1 MSILVDIIILLL
13 VALSIFIGY
22 KRGLIKCAVNVLSFF
37 VAILVVI
44 LLTTP
49 ISNLIINNTKID
61 DNIKETILEKIHPN
75 DVGDAFM
82 RISAEDLKLDEN
94 NSNSPKVVRDYI
106 NDLTKG
112 ATDNV
117 EYVFAENLSI
127 MIVNIG
133 VAIVLFI
140 GTKFA
145 LIFVKALAD
154 IVGKI
159 PLIKQFNKAGGII
172 YGVASGIVR
181 VYLILAIISIIAPL
195 LVDSSLINAINS
207 SMIGKM
213 MYNNNILLKI
223 IL

>member
-1 MSILVDIIILLL
+1 MGIVVDIIILALI
-13 VALSIFIGY
+13 ALSIFIGY
-22 KRGLIKCAVNVLSFF
+22 KRGLIKCAINVLSFF
-37 VAILVVI
+37 IAILVVI

-61 DNIKETILEKIHPN
+61 DNIKTTILEKIDFN
-75 DVGDAFM
+75 DVT
-82 RISAEDLKLDEN
+82 AEDLKLNEN
-94 NSNSPKVVRDYI
+94 NSNSPEVVRDYI

-117 EYVFAENLSI
+117 ADVLAENISI
-127 MIVNIG
+127 MIINIA
-133 VAIVLFI
+133 VAIILFI

-145 LIFVKALAD
+145 LMFVKVLAD

-181 VYLILAIISIIAPL
+181 VYLILAVISIIVPVLANGSII
-195 LVDSSLINAINS
+195 DAINS
-207 SMIGKM
+207 SMIGKV

>member
-1 MSILVDIIILLL
+1 MGFVVDIIILAII
-13 VALSIFIGY
+13 ALSIFIGY
-22 KRGLIKCAVNVLSFF
+22 KRGLIKCAINVLSFF
-37 VAILVVI
+37 IAILVVI

-61 DNIKETILEKIHPN
+61 DNIKATILEKIDFN
-75 DVGDAFM
+75 NV
-82 RISAEDLKLDEN
+82 SAEDLKLNEN
-94 NSNSPKVVRDYI
+94 NSNSPEVVRDYI

-117 EYVFAENLSI
+117 SDVLAENLSI
-127 MIVNIG
+127 MIINIA

-172 YGVASGIVR
+172 YGVASGVVR
-181 VYLILAIISIIAPL
+181 VYLILAIISIIVPVLADGSI
-195 LVDSSLINAINS
+195 VDAINS
-207 SMIGKM
+207 SMIGKA

>member
-37 VAILVVI
+37 IAIIVVI

-61 DNIKETILEKIHPN
+61 DNIKVSISKNLNFN
-75 DVGDAFM
+75 DTDA
-82 RISAEDLKLDEN
+82 ENVKLDDE
-94 NSNSPKVVRDYI
+94 NSNAPEVV
-106 NDLTKG
+106 K
-112 ATDNV
+112 
-117 EYVFAENLSI
+117 EYVNNMILDSAKSSTQNIADALAENLSV
-127 MIVNIG
+127 MIINIA
-133 VAIVLFI
+133 VAIILFI

-145 LIFVKALAD
+145 LIFVKVLAD
-154 IVGKI
+154 IIGKI

-207 SMIGKM
+207 SIIGKM

>member
-1 MSILVDIIILLL
+1 MGFVVDIIILALI
-13 VALSIFIGY
+13 ALSIFIGY
-22 KRGLIKCAVNVLSFF
+22 KRGLIKCAINVLSFF
-37 VAILVVI
+37 IAILVVI

-61 DNIKETILEKIHPN
+61 DNIKETILEKIDFN
-75 DVGDAFM
+75 NV
-82 RISAEDLKLDEN
+82 SAEDLKLDEN
-94 NSNSPKVVRDYI
+94 NSNSPEVVRDYI

-117 EYVFAENLSI
+117 AEVLAENLSI
-127 MIVNIG
+127 MIVNIA

-154 IVGKI
+154 ILGKI

-181 VYLILAIISIIAPL
+181 VYLILALISIIVPVLANGSII
-195 LVDSSLINAINS
+195 DAINS
-207 SMIGKM
+207 SMIGKV